1 MRKTALVQ
9 GVRAVLAAA
18 VLFGGA
24 GGAQATEQS
33 TLYLYN
39 WTDYVSPKAIAQFEK
54 QYHAR
59 VVQNYFTSNAEMF
72 SKLRSGG
79 DAQYDV
85 IMPTDY
91 FVPRLVEAKLI
102 QPLGKLEARQ
112 QIAEE
117 FLKADYDPGGRY
129 SLPYLWG
136 ATGIIYD
143 TQALPDLPHSWKALF
158 DEQANPRQPFSLLGG
173 DAQVLFGASCAA
185 LGLGFDCVGQDDWV
199 KAGRAVSATLQRPN
213 FQGFSDS
220 TAAIDQVVRGV
231 AKVAVTYSGDFDYRR
246 DASPDTYRHIG
257 FFIPSE
263 GSQRGVD
270 TLAIPAHAPHPEL
283 ARRFIEFMQRPEIAA
298 LNARYS
304 HYYTPNKGAEA
315 VLAEQGIKATPDQQ
329 ERDRLMFVPLLE
341 GRQLQ
346 LLQQIW
352 GEVRSRQ

>member
-1 MRKTALVQ
+1 MRTSFWGKGIATVALAT
-9 GVRAVLAAA
+9 AVL
-18 VLFGGA
+18 GGA
-24 GGAQATEQS
+24 SAQAAEQS

-54 QYHAR
+54 QYHAK

-85 IMPTDY
+85 IVPTDY
-91 FVPRLVEAKLI
+91 FVPRLVDAKLI
-102 QPLGKLEARQ
+102 QPLGKLEARE
-112 QIAEE
+112 QIADE

-143 TQALPDLPHSWKALF
+143 TQALPDIPHSWKALF

-185 LGLGFDCVGQDDWV
+185 LGLGFDCVGQDAWV
-199 KAGRAVSATLQRPN
+199 KAGRSVSATLQRPN

-231 AKVAVTYSGDFDYRR
+231 SKVAVTYSGDFDYRR
-246 DASPDTYRHIG
+246 DESPETYRRIG
-257 FFIPSE
+257 FFIPEE

-270 TLAIPAHAPHPEL
+270 TLAIPAHAPHPKL
-283 ARRFIEFMQRPEIAA
+283 ARAFIEFMQQPDIAA

-315 VLAEQGIKATPDQQ
+315 VLAKQGIKAAPDKQD
-329 ERDRLMFVPLLE
+329 RDKLMFVPLLK
-341 GRQLQ
+341 GDQLH